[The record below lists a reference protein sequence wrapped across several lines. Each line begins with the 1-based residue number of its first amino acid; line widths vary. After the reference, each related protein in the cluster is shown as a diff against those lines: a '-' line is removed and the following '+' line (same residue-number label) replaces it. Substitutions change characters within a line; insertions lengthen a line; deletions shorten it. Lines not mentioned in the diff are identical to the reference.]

1 MKVDENRECLVIVTF
16 VAQFGIQAE
25 EVERA
30 ERHKQKCFFGW
41 DVRVACGSAVGSFD
55 ITFRSWSKVKIAGNL
70 ITNDGGGLEGLVG
83 LEVLENYD
91 KNIIAKAKK
100 SKKRERE
107 DNEDELQDKPK
118 VKQNKK
124 QKVNHAVSSKPGR
137 YVLINPQQDDESDD
151 TAEKE
156 DDTDVIE
163 ATDLLQWKTIG
174 VPDVILKALAEKKF
188 TEPTQIQSLTI
199 PAAIMGR
206 KDILGAAETGSG
218 KTLAFGI
225 PILNGIIELKKNGDF
240 MQSRS
245 LKTKAAKA
253 PVAEK
258 EPKPDR
264 KKRNEREN
272 LTPPPDEIN
281 NFPSDD
287 ENGDPN
293 DHQKGDANPLYAL
306 VLTPTRE
313 LAVQVKDH
321 LVAVAKYTGIKVA
334 AVFGG
339 MAQVKQERVL
349 SKCPE
354 IVVATPGR
362 LWELLS
368 LGNEHLNKMENI
380 SFLVIDETDRMI
392 EKGHF
397 EELTLL
403 LDRLNADPV
412 KKARRQNFIFSAT
425 LTMVHELPSY
435 IKSKNVGKKSKAQKQ
450 TSEQKIQM
458 LIDHLGIS
466 QPKIVDVTKKSGT
479 ADKLTE
485 CRIICDLEQKDLYL
499 YYFLQRHPGRTIV
512 FCNSIDCVKRL
523 GQLFNLLNCQPR
535 PLHAQMN
542 QRQRLKNL
550 EKFTASPTGL
560 LIATDVAARGLD
572 IPNVQHVIHYQVPRT
587 TENYVHRSGRTARAN
602 NEGITVLIM
611 EPGEVKNYV
620 KLCRTLQRAEDLPLF
635 PVSEQHLKAVR
646 ARVELAREVDVL
658 DLKTRRT
665 QSEIGWLKKS
675 AKEMDI
681 IVDDMSDFSENEL
694 YDSDDGGDRFKVK
707 RELKQKRDN
716 LNKLLAK
723 PLFTKGFSYKYPL
736 SSGQLN
742 IPSMDIEDNKQNA
755 VNVMKEAI
763 EDYKAAKK
771 RHNKKNVY

>member
-1 MKVDENRECLVIVTF
+1 MSNLF
-16 VAQFGIQAE
+16 
-25 EVERA
+25 
-30 ERHKQKCFFGW
+30 CF
-41 DVRVACGSAVGSFD
+41 
-55 ITFRSWSKVKIAGNL
+55 
-70 ITNDGGGLEGLVG
+70 
-83 LEVLENYD
+83 
-91 KNIIAKAKK
+91 
-100 SKKRERE
+100 
-107 DNEDELQDKPK
+107 
-118 VKQNKK
+118 
-124 QKVNHAVSSKPGR
+124 
-137 YVLINPQQDDESDD
+137 
-151 TAEKE
+151 
-156 DDTDVIE
+156 
-163 ATDLLQWKTIG
+163 
-174 VPDVILKALAEKKF
+174 
-188 TEPTQIQSLTI
+188 
-199 PAAIMGR
+199 
-206 KDILGAAETGSG
+206 
-218 KTLAFGI
+218 
-225 PILNGIIELKKNGDF
+225 
-240 MQSRS
+240 
-245 LKTKAAKA
+245 
-253 PVAEK
+253 
-258 EPKPDR
+258 
-264 KKRNEREN
+264 
-272 LTPPPDEIN
+272 
-281 NFPSDD
+281 
-287 ENGDPN
+287 
-293 DHQKGDANPLYAL
+293 
-306 VLTPTRE
+306 
-313 LAVQVKDH
+313 
-321 LVAVAKYTGIKVA
+321 
-334 AVFGG
+334 
-339 MAQVKQERVL
+339 L
-349 SKCPE
+349 S
-354 IVVATPGR
+354 
-362 LWELLS
+362 
-368 LGNEHLNKMENI
+368 

-403 LDRLNADPV
+403 LDRLNADPI

-425 LTMVHELPSY
+425 LTLVHELPRY
-435 IKSKNVGKKSKAQKQ
+435 IKSKNVGKKMKAQKQ

-485 CRIICDLEQKDLYL
+485 CRIICDLAQKDLYL

-620 KLCRTLQRAEDLPLF
+620 KLCRTLERGWSLIVIVFTRTKLNSKTFSAEDLPIF
-635 PVSEQHLKAVR
+635 PVSEQHLKAVK

-681 IVDDMSDFSENEL
+681 IVDDMSDFSENEM

-716 LNKLLAK
+716 LNKLLGK

-736 SSGQLN
+736 SAGKLN

-763 EDYKAAKK
+763 EDYKEAKK
-771 RHNKKNVY
+771 RNKKNIY

>member
-1 MKVDENRECLVIVTF
+1 MKNKSKLKSKATNKRPQIE
-16 VAQFGIQAE
+16 G
-25 EVERA
+25 
-30 ERHKQKCFFGW
+30 
-41 DVRVACGSAVGSFD
+41 
-55 ITFRSWSKVKIAGNL
+55 SWSKVKIAGNL

-91 KNIIAKAKK
+91 KNIIAKVKK
-100 SKKRERE
+100 SKKRQRE
-107 DNEDELQDKPK
+107 DDEDELQDKPK

-124 QKVNHAVSSKPGR
+124 QKINHAVPSKPGR

-151 TAEKE
+151 EAEKE
-156 DDTDVIE
+156 TDTDVIE

-240 MQSRS
+240 MQSRT

-258 EPKPDR
+258 EPKSGR
-264 KKRNEREN
+264 KNRAEREN

-293 DHQKGDANPLYAL
+293 DHQQSDAKPLYAL

-403 LDRLNADPV
+403 LGRLNADPV

-435 IKSKNVGKKSKAQKQ
+435 IKSKNVGRKSKAQKQ

-736 SSGQLN
+736 STGQLN
-742 IPSMDIEDNKQNA
+742 IPSMDIEDDKQNA